1 MSDWRFTASILESEV
16 PLEDFARMRILP
28 GVIDRGLQD
37 LCDWW
42 EHRHDPDVSFHFFDD
57 VIEDK
62 LTTETRLETAFCI
75 DLL

>member
-1 MSDWRFTASILESEV
+1 MVFEV
-16 PLEDFARMRILP
+16 SLRRILP

-62 LTTETRLETAFCI
+62 QTTETRLKTAI
-75 DLL
+75 SIITYLAS